1 MKFKGGLM
9 LILLKQEY
17 AIIFRKRITYILLV
31 ITIISAILLPIL
43 SFQTFEY
50 TFVSDTGEKIKD
62 NGISAII
69 RANELQEPI
78 VGKVSSELLNK
89 SLKVY
94 YKSLNS
100 KDGTINWNKDFT
112 IYRPINENLLSSL
125 VETFEEKKICKKEA
139 INSISK
145 RFYSIRKEMQEKG
158 FKEILNKNEYLYAKS
173 LESRVIEPFTFE
185 PQNGWDMY
193 IMFLS
198 YFFKISMVISIIF
211 LSSIFTEGKENNSI
225 DVISSTKYGKNKY
238 KFVRLLANSSFSC
251 ILSVFG
257 LIIYLLIGSFVLN
270 YSGLKNSVQF
280 IQVFSPQPITIG
292 ILLGKVILFGLM
304 GVISVSSIT
313 IYLSYKLEKG
323 RTVGIIMLTSFI
335 IYLILN
341 GLVSMPTSIGKTLLD
356 LMPFKAS
363 DVYFI
368 LLDGVNVSKLLVTIG
383 NEKIL
388 LVMMLLYTL
397 VVNIKIVNSNE

>member
-1 MKFKGGLM
+1 M

-17 AIIFRKRITYILLV
+17 AIIFKKRITYILLI
-31 ITIISAILLPIL
+31 ITIITSILLPIL

-50 TFVSDTGEKIKD
+50 TFVSNTGEIIKD
-62 NGISAII
+62 NGISAIR

-78 VGKVSSELLNK
+78 AGKVSSVLLNK

-94 YKSLNS
+94 YNSLNG
-100 KDGTINWNKDFT
+100 KDRTVNWNKDFT
-112 IYRPINENLLSSL
+112 IYRPVNESLLSPL
-125 VETFEEKKICKKEA
+125 VETFEEKNINKEEA
-139 INSISK
+139 INTISK
-145 RFYSIRKEMQEKG
+145 RFYGIRKQMQEKG
-158 FKEILNKNEYLYAKS
+158 FKEILNLNEYLYAKH
-173 LESRVIEPFTFE
+173 LESRVIEPFMFE
-185 PQNGWDMY
+185 PHNGWDMY

-198 YFFKISMVISIIF
+198 YFFKILMVISIIF

-225 DVISSTKYGKNKY
+225 DIISSTKYGKNKY
-238 KFVRLLANSSFSC
+238 KFTRLLANSSFSC
-251 ILSVFG
+251 FLTIFG

-280 IQVFSPQPITIG
+280 IQVFSPQPMTIG
-292 ILLGKVILFGLM
+292 ILLGEVILFGLI

-313 IYLSYKLEKG
+313 TYLSYKLKKG
-323 RTVGIIMLTSFI
+323 RTVGIIMFTSFA

-341 GLVSMPTSIGKTLLD
+341 GLVSMPTSIGRTLFD
-356 LMPFKAS
+356 LVPFRAS
-363 DVYFI
+363 DVYFT
-368 LLDGVNVSKLLVTIG
+368 LLDGVNVSNLLITMG

-397 VVNIKIVNSNE
+397 VVNIKIVNSN